1 MFVDSSGLLLLIPL
15 AMVLLVL
22 IARLDIYF
30 TIRQNRIADARYL
43 EEMSRTRS
51 L

>member
-1 MFVDSSGLLLLIPL
+1 MFADSSELLLLIPF

-30 TIRQNRIADARYL
+30 TIRQNRRADARYL
-43 EEMSRTRS
+43 AEISRTR
-51 L
+51 